1 MMHKL
6 TISNL
11 DFKENINDLKI
22 FNENDFS
29 NMIDSMIVFLQSSK
43 ISLTFQKYRKIK
55 NDNKK
60 DEYSKVIKMFQ
71 RKTYKIKQKK
81 FIVNLFIK
89 PYDYTDISVNNF
101 WIKFSLTPNILKIY
115 LENMKIILIIIIV
128 I

>member
-22 FNENDFS
+22 FNDNDFS